1 MDVLRNLVMTLS
13 SLAQVETILVLLVT
27 GTIIIVLEDWR
38 ACLWALLAQYVLVGL
53 LLVNVIPLPVAL
65 VKVVVG
71 GIVCGILFL
80 TARRVR
86 WGREL
91 VERQEPD
98 QPGPA
103 FRDIFSMNLGFRLV
117 LAVLA
122 ALVSY
127 ALASRYAFLEQPEGV
142 ARACYWLGSI
152 GLLTVIVSR
161 DPFKIGLGLL
171 TFQAGFEVLF
181 AAMENS
187 LSVAALLGVVNLLIA
202 LAISYLA
209 TAQIAISIEER
220 RR

>member
-13 SLAQVETILVLLVT
+13 SLAQVELILVLFVT

-38 ACLWALLAQYVLVGL
+38 PCLWALLAQYVLVGL

-71 GIVCGILFL
+71 EIVCGILYL

-86 WGREL
+86 WGRGL
-91 VERQEPD
+91 VEREEPD
-98 QPGPA
+98 QAASA
-103 FRDIFSMNLGFRLV
+103 FRDIFSMNLGFRLL

-142 ARACYWLGSI
+142 AQACYWLGSI

-209 TAQIAISIEER
+209 TAQIAIFIEER